1 MDLSIFLN
9 ISLGKAKLSPR
20 QILTDPVMLLAFGFG
35 SGLSKYAPGTMGTL
49 VAVPLYL
56 LLIKAGFVVFLAV
69 TLSTCLLGIWIC
81 SIAANRLGEHDF
93 SGIVWDEV
101 AGYLVTMSFVPFSW
115 PAVAFGFVLF
125 RFFDIVKPWPIKW
138 LDRHISGG
146 IGIMIDDIVAG
157 IVAGAILLGISHWD
171 ML

>member
-1 MDLSIFLN
+1 
-9 ISLGKAKLSPR
+9 
-20 QILTDPVMLLAFGFG
+20 
-35 SGLSKYAPGTMGTL
+35 

-56 LLIKAGFVVFLAV
+56 FLIKAGFVVFLGV
-69 TLSTCLLGIWIC
+69 TLITCILGVWIC
-81 SIAANRLGEHDF
+81 SIAAKRLGVHDF

-101 AGYLVTMSFVPFSW
+101 AGYFVTMCFVSFSW
-115 PAVAFGFVLF
+115 SSVVLGFVLF

-138 LDRHISGG
+138 LDQHVSGG

-157 IVAGAILLGISHWD
+157 IVAGSVLLGIQYGN